1 MAVLLQ
7 QLPLV
12 VFVGLMSIGFV
23 VGRLIERSHYA
34 SIRRRERE
42 LQDVL
47 AFTMRFPPEPSRT
60 QDAFLVSGTIVVS
73 SDYFKTWVAGLR
85 QLVGGRF
92 RGYESLMERAR
103 REALLRLKEAAR
115 ERGSTLVVCVRFE
128 STTITGRST
137 PSIEVLAYGTA
148 LVPRRAP

>member
-1 MAVLLQ
+1 MNIDLWIF
-7 QLPLV
+7 V
-12 VFVGLMSIGFV
+12 VLMSVGFV
-23 VGRLIERSHYA
+23 AGRLLERAHYA

-42 LQDVL
+42 LQHIL
-47 AFTMRFPPEPSRT
+47 AFTMRFPPNPLRA
-60 QDAFLVSGTIVVS
+60 QKAFLVSGTIVVS

-115 ERGSTLVVCVRFE
+115 KRGAKLVVCVRFE
-128 STTITGRST
+128 STTITSGWA
-137 PSIEVLAYGTA
+137 PSIEVVAYGTA
-148 LVPRRAP
+148 LVALAAP